1 VVKFV
6 LAVYGSRG
14 DVEPGAAV
22 GVELLR
28 RGHDVVMAV
37 PPDMLGFVGSAG
49 LAGVAYG
56 PDSQGLLH
64 DQDFIGNLSTKMQNP
79 LSILPEVI
87 EHANR
92 VCADKSAT
100 LTALAEG
107 ADLLVAG
114 VAEQGIAANVA
125 EFYGNSS
132 AALHLFPA
140 RVWSSGGL
148 YSQITKSAED
158 AQRRTLGLPQ
168 ATDSSTAP
176 TTDRVRLEIQAF
188 EEFCLPKLAAGWVE
202 HNDRHPF
209 TGALTLKLPTDV
221 DDEVLSWIAAGPPPI
236 YFGFGSTPVAAFAD
250 AVTTISAASAQLGE
264 RALICSGPNDFGNVP
279 QSEHVKIVDSL
290 NHAAVFP
297 ACRAVVHHGG
307 SGTTAAGLRAGVP
320 MLILW
325 LWLDQPMWAACA
337 EELKVGLGRGFSQS
351 GQESLISD
359 LRVIRSPEYVAR
371 AREVA
376 TWMTPPAKSVAA
388 AADLLEDAARAGR
401 PA

>member
-1 VVKFV
+1 MKFV

-28 RGHDVVMAV
+28 RGHDVAMAV
-37 PPDMLGFVGSAG
+37 PPDMLGFVGTAG
-49 LAGVAYG
+49 LAAVAYG
-56 PDSQGLLH
+56 PDAQGLLH
-64 DQDFIGNLSTKMQNP
+64 DENFIGNLSNKMQNP

-125 EFYGNSS
+125 EFHGIPS

-158 AQRRTLGLPQ
+158 AQRRILGLPE

-176 TTDRVRLEIQAF
+176 TTDRGWLEIQAF
-188 EEFCLPKLAAGWVE
+188 EEFCLPKLAVGWVE
-202 HNDRHPF
+202 HNDQHPF
-209 TGALTLKLPTDV
+209 TGALTLDLPTDA

-264 RALICSGPNDFGNVP
+264 RALICSGPNDFDNVP
-279 QSEHVKIVDSL
+279 QSEHVKIIDSVS
-290 NHAAVFP
+290 HAAVFP

-337 EELKVGLGRGFSQS
+337 EELEVGVGRGFSQS
-351 GQESLISD
+351 GQESLVSD
-359 LRVIRSPEYVAR
+359 LRVILAPEYLAR

-376 TWMTPPAKSVAA
+376 IRMTPPAKSVAA